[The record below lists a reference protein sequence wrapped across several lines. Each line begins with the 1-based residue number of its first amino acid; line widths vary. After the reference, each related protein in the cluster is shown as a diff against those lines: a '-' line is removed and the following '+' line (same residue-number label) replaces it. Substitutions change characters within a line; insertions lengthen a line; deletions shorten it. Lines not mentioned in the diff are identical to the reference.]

1 MSRILLITLFFLFS
15 ATSSVMAQQQFE
27 ITNASQYFD
36 IKIRVETCEEGNC
49 RGKASFSFFKK
60 GGTTPYQVI
69 TLPDTSISL
78 DEQGNP
84 NVNIS
89 LLYDQQSVINIGD
102 FNFDGMEDVAI
113 CNGTNGSYG
122 MPSYSVYL
130 SNRVARKF
138 VYDKRFS
145 LLGAH
150 LGMFEVDSDQKI
162 LRTFDKSGCCY
173 HVTEQFTVVNN
184 APQKILEII
193 EDATIEDESKVKITT
208 KRLVNGKWKT
218 EVKYE
223 TRDEE

>member
-113 CNGTNGSYG
+113 CNGANGSYG

-130 SNRVARKF
+130 SNRAARKF

-150 LGMFEVDSDQKI
+150 LGMFEVNSDQKT

-173 HVTEQFTVVNN
+173 HVTEEFTVVNN
-184 APQKILEII
+184 APQKVLEII